1 MEVGGPSR
9 RFARQPLKLVA
20 RHEGR
25 EIAIEIERAG
35 AGYRVISD
43 GRVILADLVSAGG
56 HIHSLRL
63 EDGRQFSLI
72 DHRTGNL
79 HEITLLASSIHV
91 EITDPMSL
99 KRSRSE
105 DQVSA
110 GGLIRA
116 LMPGRIV
123 RVLVSKGDEVKK
135 GAGLLVLEAMKME
148 NEITAATDGVVAELF
163 VTTGDTVDSGAE
175 LMLIETA

>member
-1 MEVGGPSR
+1 M
-9 RFARQPLKLVA
+9 KLVA

-25 EIAIEIERAG
+25 EIAIEVERFG
-35 AGYRVISD
+35 AGYRITSE
-43 GRVILADLVSAGG
+43 GRVIVADMVSAGG

-91 EITDPMSL
+91 EITDPLSL

-110 GGLIRA
+110 GGLVRA

-123 RVLVSKGDEVKK
+123 RILVNKGDTVKK

-148 NEITAATDGVVAELF
+148 NEITAASDGVVAELF

-175 LMLIETA
+175 LVLVETS